1 MPLTKCVRFSAGCF
15 ILLVF
20 ILILNF
26 SYNTK
31 GWTAYVF
38 FSRQSSR
45 RVVIIPIFL
54 RIFSEVEE
62 LVKSSFIFFLQIGWG
77 PNESSNVV
85 KIQYHHILEVE
96 SLATYMYKHVVLYF
110 LTNLRNIY
118 NTESLFS
125 SCKYSQCPKNI
136 KKKKKKNQ
144 CSQDLPVTF
153 KSIIS
158 IFFYFIHGQVSCQ
171 PVADRHAHFCQ
182 SCLQHEVWN

>member
-1 MPLTKCVRFSAGCF
+1 M
-15 ILLVF
+15 F

-96 SLATYMYKHVVLYF
+96 PLATYMYKHVVLYF

-136 KKKKKKNQ
+136 KKKKKSMLTGFACYIQKHNKYFFLFHTWTGILSASCWQ
-144 CSQDLPVTF
+144 ACTLL
-153 KSIIS
+153 SILFTTWS
-158 IFFYFIHGQVSCQ
+158 LKLVGPQLTQ
-171 PVADRHAHFCQ
+171 
-182 SCLQHEVWN
+182 N

>member
-1 MPLTKCVRFSAGCF
+1 M
-15 ILLVF
+15 F

-26 SYNTK
+26 HIIPK
-31 GWTAYVF
+31 DELVYVF

-62 LVKSSFIFFLQIGWG
+62 LVKSSFVFFPQIGWG

-96 SLATYMYKHVVLYF
+96 PLATYKHTVLYF

-118 NTESLFS
+118 ITESLFS
-125 SCKYSQCPKNI
+125 SCKYSQCPKNLFL
-136 KKKKKKNQ
+136 KN
-144 CSQDLPVTF
+144 
-153 KSIIS
+153 KSMLTGFACWIQKHNKC
-158 IFFYFIHGQVSCQ
+158 FFLFHTWTGILLASCWQ
-171 PVADRHAHFCQ
+171 ACILLSVLFTTWSLKLVGPQ
-182 SCLQHEVWN
+182 LTQN